1 MAGWQ
6 HPTRIPLSFPPP
18 TSIFLNSM
26 GGGEGG
32 GEGGGDPLWRK
43 REAGQDVGMVK
54 MRCGEECGSVSHAAR
69 PFRDCDGRGGDIGRD
84 GSGRGAVNA
93 SVAPSASEDSS
104 VTAGSCPSAVKP
116 GSAGR
121 GRWSVFTRR
130 LSRSLTGATR
140 NSAVNF
146 IIYDA
151 SSWKFF
157 PTVSEE
163 ASESL

>member
-1 MAGWQ
+1 M
-6 HPTRIPLSFPPP
+6 
-18 TSIFLNSM
+18 NSM

-116 GSAGR
+116 GSAEEGTVERLHTAIEPLSDGR
-121 GRWSVFTRR
+121 DAQLGRQFHH
-130 LSRSLTGATR
+130 L
-140 NSAVNF
+140 
-146 IIYDA
+146 
-151 SSWKFF
+151 
-157 PTVSEE
+157 
-163 ASESL
+163 